1 MNSWNKKVFEQ
12 QLSLN
17 LKELGEAYPP
27 HWSTFLKF
35 ILSQNLKKAKLLDV
49 GCGAGVY
56 YKLCSDNFPL
66 LKYKGI
72 DFSQDAISMAKAQW
86 DSDVFEVKNY
96 KDLKPEDGK
105 EYDILLISA
114 LLDNLEDAD
123 EAFRFILSLDFPF
136 VIASRL
142 RITDEASH
150 RTEYD
155 AYRGRYTAFHHNYNN
170 LQRDIEAANYNIED
184 SNMSPTSMCVLLKKK

>member
-1 MNSWNKKVFEQ
+1 MNEWDKNVFKQ
-12 QLSLN
+12 QLNVN
-17 LKELGEAYPP
+17 LKELGGNYPP
-27 HWSTFLKF
+27 HWNTFLKF
-35 ILSQNLKKAKLLDV
+35 ITNSKLQNSSLYDV
-49 GCGAGVY
+49 GCGMGAY
-56 YKLCSDNFPL
+56 YKLCRDNFPL
-66 LKYKGI
+66 LKYRGI
-72 DFSQDAISMAKAQW
+72 DFSQDAISMAKTQW

-96 KDLKPEDGK
+96 KDLKTEDGK

-123 EAFRFILSLDFPF
+123 EAFRFLLSLDFPF

-142 RITDEASH
+142 RITDQASH

-155 AYRGRYTAFHHNYNN
+155 AYEGRYTAFHHNYDK
-170 LQRDIEAANYNIED
+170 LQQEVEAANYNIED